1 MNKNLKNLLVSFCL
15 LSSGFAVAQEITC
28 EIKNFRNKGRL
39 LLRPY
44 KTDGSTLTKISY
56 KKAETIKEF
65 DFPLFVGEKY
75 RFIFFTDLL
84 PKDVEIQIYNKDKE
98 SKNRKLLF
106 SSKDE
111 GFEKREYIFEIS
123 KSTNVYVDYV
133 IPSNDTEMEANACL
147 FMMYGHK

>member
-1 MNKNLKNLLVSFCL
+1 MIKILKILLVSFCVFSL
-15 LSSGFAVAQEITC
+15 HDTIAQDIPC
-28 EIKNFRNKGRL
+28 DVKAFRAKGRI

-44 KTDGSTLTKISY
+44 RTDGSTLTKISY

-98 SKNRKLLF
+98 SKNRKLLY

-111 GFEKREYIFEIS
+111 GIEKREYIFEIA

-133 IPSNDTEMEANACL
+133 IPSSETEMDANACL